1 MRSVGHFLFT
11 ATAFVCL
18 RPVIET
24 AEPEAVQEPPVSG
37 CSLPRGSPG
46 FLPTQSILHL
56 TAQHDE
62 SKSY

>member
-24 AEPEAVQEPPVSG
+24 AELQAVQEPPVVR
-37 CSLPRGSPG
+37 L
-46 FLPTQSILHL
+46 
-56 TAQHDE
+56 
-62 SKSY
+62 